1 MQTRTA
7 IVIRRSAILTG
18 AITAT
23 VGVHVISAGHV
34 AVLPAAP
41 FGWLSI
47 VAALIPLMTVAAP
60 RTFTARPPL
69 VLLGI
74 TLTAQAAAHL
84 AMSAAPWAFGLVE
97 YHDPAPATPV
107 ALVAHLAAAVLL
119 ALLLAKGE
127 RILAAAVAVAQ
138 AIILTV
144 LPAPRQ
150 RPRPSFRVPFSPL
163 VLVTQAAGRPRS
175 SRGPPRPSPGTPG
188 PAATIGPVL
197 VPARV

>member
-1 MQTRTA
+1 MQIRTA

-23 VGVHVISAGHV
+23 VGVHVVSAGHV

-41 FGWLSI
+41 LGWLSI
-47 VAALIPLMTVAAP
+47 VAALMPLMTIAAP
-60 RTFTARPPL
+60 RAVTARPPL

-74 TLTAQAAAHL
+74 MLIAQAVAHL

-107 ALVAHLAAAVLL
+107 ALLAHLAAAVLL

-138 AIILTV
+138 ALILKIS
-144 LPAPRQ
+144 PARRR
-150 RPRPSFRVPFSPL
+150 RPRPAFRVPFNPL

-175 SRGPPRPSPGTPG
+175 SRGPPRPSPGAPG
-188 PAATIGPVL
+188 PAATIGPVQ
-197 VPARV
+197 VMARA

>member
-7 IVIRRSAILTG
+7 IVIRRSAILTA

-47 VAALIPLMTVAAP
+47 VAALMPLMTIAAP

-74 TLTAQAAAHL
+74 MLLAQAVAHL

-107 ALVAHLAAAVLL
+107 ALAAHLAAAVLL

-127 RILAAAVAVAQ
+127 RLLAAAVAVAQ
-138 AIILTV
+138 ALILTI
-144 LPAPRQ
+144 LPARRR
-150 RPRPSFRVPFSPL
+150 RPRPTFRVPFNPL